1 MTTKR
6 KPKAKTKAKSKAKSV
21 KTKSKVKTSEAI
33 APEMGLVRALADQHR
48 HGHKVTAKFGVTGH
62 VYTSGK
68 SLVGVLFLTATAGLR
83 RAMRMYLDLVIETDS
98 KGNRTVI
105 KNRYGESA

>member
-6 KPKAKTKAKSKAKSV
+6 KPKAKAKSRAKPA
-21 KTKSKVKTSEAI
+21 KTKSKVKVLEAI

-48 HGHKVTAKFGVTGH
+48 HGHKVTAKFGSAGH

-68 SLVGVLFLTATAGLR
+68 SLAGVLFSTATAGLR

-98 KGNRTVI
+98 KGNRTVV